1 MQVLQLKQ
9 GTAEWH
15 AHRANHFNASD
26 APAMMGCSAYMTRS
40 QLIHKLATGISQDVD
55 AGTQRRFDEGH
66 RSEAL
71 ALPLAEDILGEDLSP
86 VVGVA
91 GKLSASFD
99 GLTMAQD
106 TAFEH
111 KSLNDTLRAAMDEGC
126 TGADLP
132 EMYQVQMEQQCA
144 VSGARRVLFMAS
156 KWAGDDLIEE
166 LHCWYEP
173 NPALRARILA
183 GWEQL
188 ESDVAA
194 YVPVEVIAKVV
205 AAPVQT
211 LPAVMVRLSGAL
223 TVATNL
229 PEISIALR
237 AFIGRMVPKPSTDQ
251 QFADADAECK
261 ALKKVED
268 ALDAAE
274 DTALAEMTDVDAMRR
289 LKAELHALARTTRLA
304 REKQVAAEKVNRKT
318 KIVTDG
324 QAALKAHWDALNV
337 RLGKAYMPEALSKA
351 DFGGAIAG
359 KKNFDNMEDAIAT
372 LLAASKIAA
381 NEKADLIQA
390 NLTTLREL
398 GGEHKFL
405 FIDAAQLVLKAND
418 DLTALIK
425 NRLAEHKREEDAKE
439 AATRERIRR
448 EEEERANQLAKDK
461 QAEQSQLVMSEI
473 SGIQQQVIIAEIGR
487 AGVRKGGTIECIRD
501 TLAETE
507 KWPIEESHFG
517 TMTSMAQSAKDAAL
531 RDIRK
536 LLTQAEQATARQEA
550 IDTEAR
556 AQAGIA
562 EGRATATLPA
572 IVLDDLAGVA
582 AFARDNAVAAI
593 DAGQVIAAAQRAAP
607 APAAEETGS
616 ATLLIDG
623 INRQLGYDVSAIF
636 LKQLG
641 FEPAR
646 IDGARRFY
654 RDSDLPLIG
663 RAIAEHT
670 IRATQLQTA

>member
-1 MQVLQLKQ
+1 MQTHKLQQ
-9 GTAEWH
+9 GTPEWH
-15 AHRANHFNASD
+15 AHRARHFNASD
-26 APAMMGCSAYMTRS
+26 APAMMGVSPYETRTE
-40 QLIHKLATGISQDVD
+40 LIKRLATGISKEVT
-55 AGTQRRFDEGH
+55 AEMHLIFAEGH

-71 ALPLAEDILGEDLSP
+71 ARPLAEEIVDDDLYP
-86 VVGVA
+86 VTGTN
-91 GKLSASFD
+91 GKYSASFD
-99 GLTMAQD
+99 GLTMD
-106 TAFEH
+106 RSTAFEH
-111 KSLNDTLRAAMDEGC
+111 KSLNAAIRAALPDNGQEWD
-126 TGADLP
+126 AALLP
-132 EMYQVQMEQQCA
+132 EVYTVQMEQQCL
-144 VSGARRVLFMAS
+144 VSGCERVLFLAT
-156 KWAGDDLIEE
+156 KWDGDTLVDRRQAD
-166 LHCWYEP
+166 YRP
-173 NPALRARILA
+173 NAALRARIVA
-183 GWEQL
+183 GWAQL
-188 ESDVAA
+188 EIDVAA

-205 AAPVQT
+205 PAPVQT

-274 DTALAEMTDVDAMRR
+274 NTALAEMTDVDAMRR
-289 LKAELHALARTTRLA
+289 LRAELHALARTTRLA

-324 QAALKAHWDALNV
+324 QAALKAHWEALNV

-381 NEKADLIQA
+381 NEKAELIQA

-425 NRLAEHKREEDAKE
+425 NRLADHKREEDAKE
-439 AATRERIRR
+439 AATRDRIRR
-448 EEEERANQLAKDK
+448 EEEERANRLARER
-461 QAEQSQLVMSEI
+461 QAEQQ
-473 SGIQQQVIIAEIGR
+473 R
-487 AGVRKGGTIECIRD
+487 
-501 TLAETE
+501 
-507 KWPIEESHFG
+507 
-517 TMTSMAQSAKDAAL
+517 
-531 RDIRK
+531 
-536 LLTQAEQATARQEA
+536 QAEAAERDRQAAARQEV
-550 IDTEAR
+550 IDAAGR

-562 EGRATATLPA
+562 EARVDAALPA
-572 IVLDDLAGVA
+572 PLLDGLSDA
-582 AFARDNAVAAI
+582 AAHGAAVAVAQI

-616 ATLLIDG
+616 ATLLIGG
-623 INRQLGYDVSAIF
+623 INRRLGYDVSAIF
-636 LKQLG
+636 LKHLG

-654 RDSDLPLIG
+654 RDSDLPRIG